1 MGSTPITTYGVIGS
15 GWRAPYFLR
24 PARLLP
30 ERFRVTGVVTRTA
43 ERGAQVEAEWG
54 VPTMRTVDDL
64 IARER
69 PDFVVVSVPWQV
81 GPDVIRAVV
90 AHGVAVVAETPPAPD
105 LDGLR
110 SLWHDV
116 GSSGLVQVAEQYLL
130 MPELAAIRAV
140 VASGAIGQPTSVQ
153 VSSTQL
159 YHAVSIIR
167 GLLGVGYEPARV
179 HAQQFPAPLAN
190 PSTRQGWTGGLEP
203 QNLLT
208 TIATIDFG
216 GRMGLYDYTDNQW
229 RNPLRRNRLV
239 VRGPAGEIVDGRVT
253 RMIDAGT
260 AVESTVAR
268 RQAGTDLNL
277 EGFEVEHLTYEGRV
291 VYRNPFPRARLADDD
306 VAVTALLDGA
316 GAWCRNSGPAP
327 YPLAQACQDHL
338 IGLAIGESVATGET
352 VETGREAWA
361 VG

>member
-1 MGSTPITTYGVIGS
+1 MGGTPVITYGVIGS

-24 PARLLP
+24 PARVLP
-30 ERFRVTGVVTRTA
+30 ERFQVSGVVTRTA

-54 VPTMRTVDDL
+54 VPTVRTVADL
-64 IARER
+64 LARER
-69 PDFVVVSVPWQV
+69 PDFVVVSVPWQAS
-81 GPDVIRAVV
+81 PQLIREVV
-90 AHGVAVVAETPPAPD
+90 AQDVAVVAETPPAPD
-105 LDGLR
+105 LAGLR

-130 MPELAAIRAV
+130 MPELAAVRSV
-140 VASGAIGQPTSVQ
+140 VESGAIGQPTSVQ

-167 GLLGVGYEPARV
+167 GLLGIGYEPARV
-179 HAQQFPAPLAN
+179 DARQFTAPLAN
-190 PSTRQGWTGGLEP
+190 PSTRQGWTGGLSP
-203 QNLLT
+203 QNLAT

-216 GRMGLYDYTDNQW
+216 GVMGLYDYTDNQW

-239 VRGPAGEIVDGRVT
+239 VRGSAGEIVDGRVT
-253 RMIDAGT
+253 RMLDERT
-260 AVESTVAR
+260 AVESTVVR

-277 EGFEVEHLTYEGRV
+277 EGFEVEHLAYEGRV
-291 VYRNPFPRARLADDD
+291 VYRNPYPRARLADDD
-306 VAVTALLDGA
+306 VAVTALLDRA

-338 IGLAIGESVATGET
+338 IGLAIGESVATGTT
-352 VETGREAWA
+352 VVTGREPWA
-361 VG
+361 VA

>member
-1 MGSTPITTYGVIGS
+1 VPVTSYGVIGS

-69 PDFVVVSVPWQV
+69 PDVVVVSVPWQV
-81 GPDVIRAVV
+81 SPEVIRAVV

-130 MPELAAIRAV
+130 MPDLAAVRSV
-140 VASGAIGQPTSVQ
+140 VESGAIGQPTSVQ

-167 GLLGVGYEPARV
+167 GLLGVGYEPA
-179 HAQQFPAPLAN
+179 
-190 PSTRQGWTGGLEP
+190 GLEP
-203 QNLLT
+203 QDLVT

-239 VRGPAGEIVDGRVT
+239 VRGSAGEIVDGRVT
-253 RMIDAGT
+253 RMLDPST

-306 VAVTALLDGA
+306 VAVTALLDRA

-338 IGLAIGESVATGET
+338 IGLAIGESVATGQT